1 METLGTYHHPLFRSR
16 WSANSENRY
25 LATLASAEMLYDAL
39 YQWDHQHSIPVTN
52 LSLPFFTDL
61 VPGIK
66 PGVYA
71 SGTPTYQKITSAV
84 RTYADGFVSVV
95 QEYTPADG
103 GLAEEFD
110 RDTGVPVSA
119 PDLTW
124 SYATFLSTVARRD
137 GSAPPS
143 WGSSAALKVPGKCN
157 GASVKGNYAA
167 AHPSW

>member
-1 METLGTYHHPLFRSR
+1 MATLGTYNHLSQSR
-16 WSANSENRY
+16 LSANNEDRY

-71 SGTPTYQKITSAV
+71 SGSPTYQKITSAV

-95 QEYTPADG
+95 QEYTPANG
-103 GLAEEFD
+103 GLSEEFD
-110 RDTGVPVSA
+110 RDTGVQVSA

-124 SYATFLSTVARRD
+124 SYATFLTTIARRN
-137 GSAPPS
+137 GSVPPS
-143 WGSSAALKVPGKCN
+143 WGSSAALKVPGKCT
-157 GASVKGNYAA
+157 GASVKGTYAA
-167 AHPSW
+167 AKPLW